1 MGQAFAY
8 RHKYPDQGI
17 EKLIRGLQF
26 WNMRVMRFALVFLLP
41 FMQCNK
47 ANSYLPKEPQSVAEA
62 RSQLMKGVFTVEQV
76 GLGSAGIMDEPLQWM
91 NEQTDTAKDEQRFI
105 KDRKSLA
112 LHFINE
118 TEVALTDNQRNI
130 QAQYQLEKDATK
142 TVLMKLTFEDKTFS
156 FPGSN
161 EPMKLTY
168 TYRIRGID
176 ENRLLL
182 ETPRQYNYRPVVLLM
197 KKK

>member
-1 MGQAFAY
+1 
-8 RHKYPDQGI
+8 
-17 EKLIRGLQF
+17 
-26 WNMRVMRFALVFLLP
+26 MRFALVFLLP
-41 FMQCNK
+41 FLQCNK
-47 ANSYLPKEPQSVAEA
+47 ANGYIPKEPYSVAET
-62 RSQLMKGVFTVEQV
+62 RSLLMKGIFIVEQV
-76 GLGSAGIMDEPLQWM
+76 GLGNSSIMNDPVEWM
-91 NEQTDTAKDEQRFI
+91 NEETDTSKAEQDFI
-105 KDRKSLA
+105 ADRKSLT
-112 LHFINE
+112 LHFIKE
-118 TEVALTDNQRNI
+118 TEVKLTDNQRNI
-130 QAQYQLEKDATK
+130 QAQFQLEKDASK

-176 ENRLLL
+176 ETRLLL

>member
-1 MGQAFAY
+1 
-8 RHKYPDQGI
+8 
-17 EKLIRGLQF
+17 
-26 WNMRVMRFALVFLLP
+26 MRFALVFLLP
-41 FMQCNK
+41 FVQCNK
-47 ANSYLPKEPQSVAEA
+47 ANSYIPKEPHSVAET
-62 RSQLMKGVFTVEQV
+62 RSQLVKGVFTVEQV
-76 GLGSAGIMDEPLQWM
+76 GLGSSSVMNEPVQWM
-91 NEQTDTAKDEQRFI
+91 NEETDKAKAEQDFI
-105 KDRKSLA
+105 ADRKSLT

-118 TEVALTDNQRNI
+118 TEVKLTDNQRNI
-130 QAQYQLEKDATK
+130 RAQYQLEKDASK

-182 ETPRQYNYRPVVLLM
+182 ETPRQYKYRPVVLLM

>member
-1 MGQAFAY
+1 
-8 RHKYPDQGI
+8 
-17 EKLIRGLQF
+17 
-26 WNMRVMRFALVFLLP
+26 MRVMRFALIFLLP
-41 FMQCNK
+41 FLQCNK
-47 ANSYLPKEPQSVAEA
+47 ANSYIPKEPHSVAA
-62 RSQLMKGVFTVEQV
+62 TRSQLVNRIFMVEQV
-76 GLGSAGIMDEPLQWM
+76 GLGSSGVMNEPVQWM
-91 NEQTDTAKDEQRFI
+91 NAETDTAKAEQSFI
-105 KDRKSLA
+105 ADRKSLT

-130 QAQYQLEKDATK
+130 QAQYQLEKDSSK
-142 TVLMKLTFEDKTFS
+142 TMLMKLTFEDKTFS

-176 ENRLLL
+176 DTRLLL